1 MELDFISPVEYK
13 FIVRVLYDMEY
24 DHEFQFTNI
33 VDAFK
38 KFESFIDCGNAKE
51 FATYILVEPNFR
63 ETIKTIHKN
72 GKVAIK

>member
-13 FIVRVLYDMEY
+13 FIVKVLYDRQY
-24 DHEFQFTNI
+24 DHQFQFTNI

-38 KFESFIDCGNAKE
+38 KFDSLIDSGNAKE
-51 FATYILVEPNFR
+51 YATYILVEPNFR
-63 ETIKTIHKN
+63 ETTKTIYTD